1 MIGSQR
7 LKALL
12 ILFGDLITFEI
23 ALFLSLWIRYGGF
36 DARRWEDNVLPF
48 SILALVW
55 VVCFYIAGL
64 YNLSLLR
71 EPVRLFRTY
80 VEGMLANLVIGFG
93 FFYLLPF
100 FGITP
105 RVILLVHFSLSL
117 LLGYAWRLGAGRLIP
132 AVFNRTRV
140 LFVGPAEE
148 VQRVDA
154 LLRQSSLGM
163 ELVAAIATSG
173 DSYRHSEIKWLNGLQ
188 NYSEALKNE
197 QISAVVIGVKVDE
210 YPDLKR
216 ELYKSL
222 YTPVTILDRAELE
235 EAATGRIPLSHV
247 SETWFLQHLKE
258 SEKTWYESLKRIV
271 DLLLSIPIGL
281 ITILLVPVVAALTKI
296 SSPGPVFIKQ
306 TRVGKAG
313 KLFTLIKFRSMHA
326 LSANGMSEPN
336 GPQFTSDAKTD
347 PRLFTWG
354 RIIRQLRID
363 EFPQVWNVIKGD
375 LSFIGPRPERP
386 EFTGPL
392 EDRMP
397 YYALRH
403 ITRPG
408 LSGWAQVMFLTPNAS
423 IEDNLKKLQYDLYYI
438 KHRSLFLDTLII
450 LRTIGIMLR
459 RQGT

>member
-12 ILFGDLITFEI
+12 IVFGDLLVFEL
-23 ALFLSLWIRYGGF
+23 ALFLSLWIRYGGL
-36 DARRWEDNVLPF
+36 DVPRWENNVVPF
-48 SILALVW
+48 SILSIVW

-105 RVILLVHFSLSL
+105 RFILLVHFSLSL
-117 LLGYAWRLGAGRLIP
+117 LLGYAWRLIAGRVIP
-132 AVFNRTRV
+132 ALFNRTRV

-148 VQRVDA
+148 VQRVDS

-173 DSYRHSEIKWLNGLQ
+173 EAYRHSEIKWLSGLHA
-188 NYSEALKNE
+188 YSDALKNE
-197 QISAVVIGVKVDE
+197 QISAVVLGVRVDD
-210 YPDLKR
+210 YPELKR

-222 YTPVTILDRAELE
+222 FMPVTILDRAELE
-235 EAATGRIPLSHV
+235 EAATGRIPLSYV
-247 SETWFLQHLKE
+247 SEAWFLHNLKE
-258 SEKTWYESLKRIV
+258 SDKTWYESAKRLVDVILAIPVGLATLLMTPIV
-271 DLLLSIPIGL
+271 AIL
-281 ITILLVPVVAALTKI
+281 IKL

-313 KLFTLIKFRSMHA
+313 VLFTLIKFRTMHA
-326 LSANGMSEPN
+326 LSAGGLSEPN
-336 GPQFTSDAKTD
+336 GPQFTSNAKTD

-354 RIIRQLRID
+354 RIMRQLRID
-363 EFPQVWNVIKGD
+363 EFPQVWNVLKGD

-386 EFTGPL
+386 EFTAPL
-392 EDRMP
+392 EERMP

-423 IEDNLKKLQYDLYYI
+423 IEDNLKKLQYDLYYV
-438 KHRSLFLDTLII
+438 KHRSLFLDALII
-450 LRTIGIMLR
+450 LRTVGIMLR